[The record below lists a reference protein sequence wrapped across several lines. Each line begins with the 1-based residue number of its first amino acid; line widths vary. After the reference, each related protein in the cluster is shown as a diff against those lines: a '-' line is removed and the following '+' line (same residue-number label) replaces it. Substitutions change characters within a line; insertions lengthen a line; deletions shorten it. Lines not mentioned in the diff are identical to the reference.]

1 MSLFIL
7 VKTMS
12 IKLRFKEIKDNRKS
26 LYLDLY
32 VQKKHQYKFLNCFIY
47 SNPRTK
53 EERTHNKEILAY
65 AHSQLSQLQLELYNS
80 NELFFAPA
88 QTKNS
93 IIEYLKELQD
103 SKTTKQSQSNISS
116 LQYHL
121 ITSKLFES
129 IDDIHLNS
137 IQKFSQYLQNTVS
150 SNSAKTYFTLFLHFL
165 RFLQGKKLL
174 QNIDLKRVKKIS
186 GEETQRTFL
195 SESELQLLSKTDCP
209 NEQVKRAFLF
219 SCLCGLRLSDIKT
232 LSSKNLDWE
241 NNCIVLRNKKTSS
254 IQYIPITESMKVF
267 LDSLRNSEIL
277 FSLPDTSNVERNLE
291 KWAKKANLGKKLTF
305 HVARHTFATLL
316 LTKNIDIYTISKL
329 LNHKDLKT
337 TQIYASLV
345 DEKKISALN
354 TLPTITI

>member
-1 MSLFIL
+1 
-7 VKTMS
+7 MS
-12 IKLRFKEIKDNRKS
+12 IKLRFKELKDNRKS

-32 VQKKHQYKFLNCFIY
+32 LQKKHQYKFLNCFIY
-47 SNPRTK
+47 STPRTK

-65 AHSQLSQLQLELYNS
+65 AHSQLSQLQVELYNS
-80 NELFFAPA
+80 NELFFSPS
-88 QTKNS
+88 QTKS
-93 IIEYLKELQD
+93 SLLEYVDELQK
-103 SKTTKQSQSNISS
+103 SKSSKQSQSNISS
-116 LQYHL
+116 LQHH
-121 ITSKLFES
+121 IVSSKLFES

-150 SNSAKTYFTLFLHFL
+150 PNSAKTYFTLFLHFL
-165 RFLQGKKLL
+165 RFLQSKKLL
-174 QNIDLKRVKKIS
+174 QSLDLKKVKKVS

-195 SESELQLLSKTDCP
+195 SESELQQLSKTVCP

-219 SCLCGLRLSDIKT
+219 SCLCGLRLSDLRT
-232 LSSKNLDWE
+232 LSSKNIDWE
-241 NNCIVLRNKKTSS
+241 NNSIVLRNKKTSS

-267 LDSLRNSEIL
+267 LDSSKFSDQL
-277 FSLPDTSNVERNLE
+277 FQLPDTSNVERNLE
-291 KWAKKANLGKKLTF
+291 KWALSANLGKKLTF

-345 DEKKISALN
+345 DEKKINALN
-354 TLPTITI
+354 TLPTISI

>member
-7 VKTMS
+7 SKTMS
-12 IKLRFKEIKDNRKS
+12 IKLRFKELKDNKKS

-47 SNPRTK
+47 SSPRTK
-53 EERTHNKEILAY
+53 EERNHNKEILAY
-65 AHSQLSQLQLELYNS
+65 AHSQLSQLHLELYN
-80 NELFFAPA
+80 NDELFFTP
-88 QTKNS
+88 TKIKNTLL
-93 IIEYLKELQD
+93 EYLVELQEL
-103 SKTTKQSQSNISS
+103 KTTNQSKSNISS

-121 ITSKLFES
+121 VSSKLFDNL
-129 IDDIHLNS
+129 DDIHMNS
-137 IQKFSQYLQNTVS
+137 IHKFSQYLQNSVS
-150 SNSAKTYFTLFLHFL
+150 PNSAKTYFTLFLHFL
-165 RFLQGKKLL
+165 RFLQSKKLL
-174 QNIDLKRVKKIS
+174 QTLDLKRVKKIS
-186 GEETQRTFL
+186 GEETQRIFL
-195 SESELQLLSKTDCP
+195 SESELQLLSKTPCP

-232 LSSKNLDWE
+232 LSSKNIDWE

-267 LDSLRNSEIL
+267 LDSAKNSDVL

-291 KWAKKANLGKKLTF
+291 KWANSSNLGKKLTF

-345 DEKKISALN
+345 DEKKITALN
-354 TLPTITI
+354 TLPTISI